1 MHFGC
6 LQIDQKTNEIFLR
19 IFALASNKR
28 SNQKSCVRESKQNPP
43 ISGKVLL
50 FFLFDLILKARSEI
64 LEKVFVNFLE
74 EVLTPK
80 GHFEIN

>member
-43 ISGKVLL
+43 ISGIRLGISALIFYLTSWLGQKYLQFLL
-50 FFLFDLILKARSEI
+50 
-64 LEKVFVNFLE
+64 VFWS
-74 EVLTPK
+74 
-80 GHFEIN
+80 I